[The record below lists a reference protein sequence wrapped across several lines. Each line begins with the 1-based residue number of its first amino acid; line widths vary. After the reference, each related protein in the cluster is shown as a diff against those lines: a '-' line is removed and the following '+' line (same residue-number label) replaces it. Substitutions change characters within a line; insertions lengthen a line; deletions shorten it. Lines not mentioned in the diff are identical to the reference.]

1 MGCCS
6 LSAMALEALPVP
18 AAQEP
23 VVLDLEEAL
32 MGPVVAVLPL
42 LDVAE
47 VGSGT
52 KAANVEDHH

>member
-1 MGCCS
+1 
-6 LSAMALEALPVP
+6 MALEALPVP

-42 LDVAE
+42 LDLSE